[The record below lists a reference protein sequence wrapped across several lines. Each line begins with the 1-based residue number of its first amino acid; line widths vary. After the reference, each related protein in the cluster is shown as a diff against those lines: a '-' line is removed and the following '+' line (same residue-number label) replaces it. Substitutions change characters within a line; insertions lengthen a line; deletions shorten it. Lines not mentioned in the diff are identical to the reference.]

1 MEPLAPGMRRIGK
14 IMRRLPG
21 TSVATATPEQIAR
34 NSGAGAPELMAS
46 ILMGTRPSGVTSV
59 DRSVDGIPIRVYT
72 PAGAATARPLIVY
85 FHGGGFV
92 FGDLRGG
99 DWICGTVAKDLGAIV
114 VSVDYRLAPQH
125 PFPAGVDD
133 CFAALVWAAAHA
145 GELGA
150 DPGRIGVMGESA
162 GGNLA
167 AVVALMARDAG
178 GPAIRHQALLYPV
191 TGAYGSE
198 SRRVN
203 ADAFILTAADMAKF
217 DELYA
222 GDRED
227 WRVSPLKATSLAG
240 LPPAIIVVAG
250 HDPLHDDGVQYAA
263 AVRAAGV
270 EVQLI
275 DYPAMPHGFVN
286 FPRFARDAKPALAAV
301 VAAQRTALAGQG

>member
-14 IMRRLPG
+14 MMRRMPG
-21 TSVATATPEQIAR
+21 ASVAKATPEQIER

-46 ILMGTRPSGVTSV
+46 ILMGKRPAGVTSA
-59 DRSVDGIPIRVYT
+59 DRDADGIPVRVYT
-72 PAGAATARPLIVY
+72 PAGAATARPLVVY

-99 DWICGTVAKDLGAIV
+99 DWICGTVAHDLGAIV

-133 CFAALVWAAAHA
+133 CFAGLVWTAGHA

-167 AVVALMARDAG
+167 AVVALMARDGG
-178 GPAIRHQALLYPV
+178 GPVIRHQALLYPV
-191 TGAYGSE
+191 TGAFDSE

-203 ADAFILTAADMAKF
+203 ADAFILTAADMAKY

-227 WRVSPLKATSLAG
+227 WRVSPLKAASLAG
-240 LPPAIIVVAG
+240 LPPALIEVAA
-250 HDPLHDDGVQYAA
+250 HDPLHDDGVEYAA
-263 AVRAAGV
+263 ALRAAGV

-275 DYPAMPHGFVN
+275 DYPAMPHGFLN

-301 VAAQRTALAGQG
+301 VAAQRSALVGEG